1 VARLPDEMLER
12 IKREISVQRLVEAR
26 GIKLKRVGK
35 NLVESVITRR
45 SADDMKLKKGDTVTA
60 IIKSTEVMLQKD

>member
-1 VARLPDEMLER
+1 MARLPDELLER

-35 NLVESVITRR
+35 NLVGLCPSTKNKSHR
-45 SADDMKLKKGDTVTA
+45 SR
-60 IIKSTEVMLQKD
+60 